1 MKKTTFALMATVAFS
16 SSLLSSTLGSDI
28 KNSSLV
34 VYNSNIGLV
43 HEERDLD
50 IKSTDTTI
58 MYEGVASSINTDS
71 INVTLNPLIS
81 LKSQQFRFDSLTLN
95 KLLDAHIGRKV
106 EARVLRN
113 KNEFKIISATLLSHD
128 AQKSIVRTLDYKIIS
143 LKNSDIMFSDIPKE
157 LITKPSLVWNVKVQ
171 KDVNS
176 QMKLDYLINN
186 ISFKSDYILN
196 VDQNSSQLKGWITI
210 NNKSGKAFKNTT
222 LSLLA
227 GDINRARNDRPV
239 AYRAKSMMAV
249 NDSVEATH
257 QAYEGY
263 HFYTIPFKVSLANN
277 EKTQLKFISKNN
289 IATSREYSATLN
301 NPLYLRRE
309 VKSDVNQFISI
320 GGLDTPLPKGT
331 IRTYSKLNKQTIL
344 LGENNIGH
352 TPKDT
357 PIKLKV
363 GKNFDVKVTQTPL
376 NRDESKERIVAN
388 IEYTLKN
395 SSDEDKTIELFVP
408 FNTNEDSKIKTTQN
422 YKFTKGNLVT
432 FTLTVKANSQESFKV
447 NFKSRKNG

>member
-16 SSLLSSTLGSDI
+16 GSLFSATLNSEI
-28 KNSSLV
+28 QNSSLV

-43 HEERDLD
+43 HEERDL
-50 IKSTDTTI
+50 ILQTTDTTI
-58 MYEGVASSINTDS
+58 IYEGVASSVNADS
-71 INVTLNPLIS
+71 INVTLNPLVS

-95 KLLDAHIGRKV
+95 KLLDAHVGKKV

-157 LITKPSLVWNVKVQ
+157 LITKPSLVWNVEVKEDLQ
-171 KDVNS
+171 SK
-176 QMKLDYLINN
+176 MKLDYLINN

-196 VDQNSSQLKGWITI
+196 VDQNASQLKGWITI
-210 NNKSGKAFKNTT
+210 NNKSGKAFKDTT

-227 GDINRARNDRPV
+227 GDVNRARNDRPV

-249 NDSVEATH
+249 NDSVEAKH

-263 HFYTIPFKVSLANN
+263 HFYTMPFKVTLANN
-277 EKTQLKFISKNN
+277 EKTQLQFISKND
-289 IATSREYSATLN
+289 IATSREYSANLS
-301 NPLYLRRE
+301 NPLYLRSE
-309 VKSDVNQFISI
+309 VKRDVNQFVTID
-320 GGLDTPLPKGT
+320 GLDAPLPKGT
-331 IRTYSKLNKQTIL
+331 VRTYSKLGQRTIL
-344 LGENNIGH
+344 LGENKIGH
-352 TPKDT
+352 TPKET
-357 PIKLKV
+357 PFKLKV
-363 GKNFDVKVTQTPL
+363 GKNFDLKVTQTPL
-376 NRDESKERIVAN
+376 SRDESKERIVSN
-388 IEYTLKN
+388 VEYSLKN
-395 SSDEDKTIELFVP
+395 SSNEDKTVELLVP
-408 FNTNEDSKIKTTQN
+408 FNINEDSKIKTTQN